1 MKTIKMNDNVKANL
15 EKTFGLGTEWINPR
29 DKSDVRIYWNIRDYV
44 LANILEEDSLTR
56 SERNT
61 VAQIKV
67 FYSKLTDK
75 LTISDRDLNS
85 SQKSFFKEFF
95 YDEIIQKIGK

>member
-15 EKTFGLGTEWINPR
+15 VKSFGNGVEWINPR
-29 DKSDVRIYWNIRDYV
+29 DKEDVRVYWNIRDYV
-44 LANILEEDSLTR
+44 LANILEEDNLTR

-61 VAQIKV
+61 VALVKV
-67 FYSKLTDK
+67 FYSKLSDK

-85 SQKSFFKEFF
+85 GQKSFFKEFF
-95 YDEIIQKIGK
+95 YNEIIEKIGK